1 MLTFIIDT
9 SAITDPRLRERLK
22 TKTLE
27 ETLEKI
33 LELMALCKVRL
44 GMHFY
49 TTPGLLKEM
58 IGFLER
64 SGASAEVV
72 AKLEAW
78 VMPRTPSGELQLP
91 AVLIVEMVRSMR
103 RRFDK
108 GLRVAEGM
116 VKEAHKGER
125 DLPSLIREL
134 REKYREAT
142 RKGIIDSEPDVE
154 AVLLA
159 YQLNA
164 ILVTNDEGVCE
175 FAKKL
180 GVTCIDPL
188 TFVKTLEEYLKLSK
202 PA

>member
-22 TKTLE
+22 TRDLE
-27 ETLEKI
+27 DTLEKV

-49 TTPGLLKEM
+49 TTPGMLKE
-58 IGFLER
+58 IISFLER
-64 SGASAEVV
+64 SGASTEIV
-72 AKLEAW
+72 ARLEAW
-78 VMPRTPSGELQLP
+78 LMPRTPSGELQLP
-91 AVLIVEMVRSMR
+91 AAFVIEFVKSMR

-108 GLRVAEGM
+108 GLRIAEGM
-116 VKEAHKGER
+116 VKEAHKGEK

-142 RKGIIDSEPDVE
+142 RKGIVDSEPDVE

-164 ILVTNDEGVCE
+164 VLVTNDEGVCE